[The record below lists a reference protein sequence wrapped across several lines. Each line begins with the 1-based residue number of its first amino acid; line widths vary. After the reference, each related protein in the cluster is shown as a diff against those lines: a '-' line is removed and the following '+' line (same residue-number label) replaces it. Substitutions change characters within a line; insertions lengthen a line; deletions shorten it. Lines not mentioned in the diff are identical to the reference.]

1 MSSEKIKI
9 SELRLKIR
17 DNLIGFDILGMD
29 DYSDNYNV
37 NSNQLRESYIYIVSE
52 YPYLEDIFL
61 NIINTVINNNF
72 NPCGIVLLSAYYI
85 KKIEENGI
93 NIKNYIS
100 ELRKHKCDSDYLL
113 SSLSVLRVGFYLTD
127 REINFEFPTRKKGQ
141 TNPDIIVHINDEE
154 FKIDIKGRG
163 AVQLKKLAIQFASA
177 IKNPDQPSEWHS
189 FDEGIQD
196 ELEKSELRRIVE
208 KAFTEQKVDM
218 LIIDE
223 TYNLFQIGGIF
234 MISEIQGSI
243 KEIDT
248 FSFNK
253 NNLIFCSFFN
263 GNFKCFEINKDVF
276 LEETK
281 GKSLLPK

>member
-1 MSSEKIKI
+1 LKKI
-9 SELRLKIR
+9 
-17 DNLIGFDILGMD
+17 
-29 DYSDNYNV
+29 
-37 NSNQLRESYIYIVSE
+37 
-52 YPYLEDIFL
+52 
-61 NIINTVINNNF
+61 NIIN
-72 NPCGIVLLSAYYI
+72 YI
-85 KKIEENGI
+85 G
-93 NIKNYIS
+93 
-100 ELRKHKCDSDYLL
+100 ELRKYKCDSDYLL
-113 SSLSVLRVGFYLTD
+113 SSLSVLRVGFYLTE

-163 AVQLKKLAIQFASA
+163 AAQLKKLAYQFASV
-177 IKNPDQPSEWHS
+177 IKNPDRPSEWHS
-189 FDEGIQD
+189 FDKGIQD

-234 MISEIQGSI
+234 MISEIQRRI

-263 GNFKCFEINKDVF
+263 GNFKCIEINKDVF

>member
-17 DNLIGFDILGMD
+17 DNLIGFDNLGMG

-61 NIINTVINNNF
+61 IIVNTVINNNF
-72 NPCGIVLLSAYYI
+72 NPCGIVLLSAYYL

-93 NIKNYIS
+93 NIINYIG
-100 ELRKHKCDSDYLL
+100 ELRKHKRDSDYLL
-113 SSLSVLRVGFYLTD
+113 SSLSVLRVGFYLTEK
-127 REINFEFPTRKKGQ
+127 EINFEFPTRKKGQ

-163 AVQLKKLAIQFASA
+163 AAQLKKLAYQFTCV
-177 IKNPDQPSEWHS
+177 IKNPDRPSEWHS

-243 KEIDT
+243 KEFDT

-276 LEETK
+276 LEKAK

>member
-1 MSSEKIKI
+1 MSSEKNKI

-17 DNLIGFDILGMD
+17 DNLIGFDNLGIS
-29 DYSDNYNV
+29 DYRDNYNV
-37 NSNQLRESYIYIVSE
+37 NSTQLRESYIYIVSE
-52 YPYLEDIFL
+52 YPYLEEIFL
-61 NIINTVINNNF
+61 IIVNTVIKNNF
-72 NPCGIVLLSAYYI
+72 NPCGIVLLSAYYL

-93 NIKNYIS
+93 NIINYIG
-100 ELRKHKCDSDYLL
+100 ELRKHKSDSDFLL
-113 SSLSVLRVGFYLTD
+113 SSPSVLRVGFYLTE
-127 REINFEFPTRKKGQ
+127 REINFEFPTRKNSQ

-163 AVQLKKLAIQFASA
+163 AVQLKNLAYQFACV
-177 IKNPDQPSEWHS
+177 IKNPDRPSEWHS

-196 ELEKSELRRIVE
+196 ELQKSELRRIVE

-248 FSFNK
+248 FSFHK

-263 GNFKCFEINKDVF
+263 GNFKYIEINKDVF

>member
-9 SELRLKIR
+9 SELRLKIK
-17 DNLIGFDILGMD
+17 DNLIGFDNLGMG

-61 NIINTVINNNF
+61 IIVNTVINNNF

-93 NIKNYIS
+93 NIKNYIG
-100 ELRKHKCDSDYLL
+100 ELRKHKRDSDYLL
-113 SSLSVLRVGFYLTD
+113 SSLSVLRVGFYLTE
-127 REINFEFPTRKKGQ
+127 REINLEFPTRKKGQ

-154 FKIDIKGRG
+154 YKIDIKGRG
-163 AVQLKKLAIQFASA
+163 AAQLKKLAYQFASV
-177 IKNPDQPSEWHS
+177 IKNPDRPSELHS

-234 MISEIQGSI
+234 MISEIQGRI

-263 GNFKCFEINKDVF
+263 GNFKCIEINKDVF

-281 GKSLLPK
+281 EKSLLPK